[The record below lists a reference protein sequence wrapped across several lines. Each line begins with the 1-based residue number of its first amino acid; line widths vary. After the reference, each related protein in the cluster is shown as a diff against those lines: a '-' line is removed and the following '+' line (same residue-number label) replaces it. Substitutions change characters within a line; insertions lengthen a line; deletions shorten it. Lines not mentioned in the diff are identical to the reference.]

1 MEELY
6 RKTESVMKGETEY
19 FETTCGVR
27 QGGSE
32 SPKLFNLFL
41 DYIMR
46 IYNNEAEKL
55 DLGVSFKFRIKDQA
69 RIRGDSLPYRGI
81 ENYIWIE
88 YADDLALTAD
98 SKEKLQVASDLLYG
112 LLKRFGL
119 ADDTGCN
126 PQELDNAMS
135 NKEDW
140 RKRVMQ
146 CRPRST

>member
-1 MEELY
+1 MTAAYDWCVRKWLFHSIFNRIGPKNVNVMNCVKIMEELY

-32 SPKLFNLFL
+32 SPNLFNLFL

-69 RIRGDSLPYRGI
+69 RIRGD
-81 ENYIWIE
+81 
-88 YADDLALTAD
+88 
-98 SKEKLQVASDLLYG
+98 
-112 LLKRFGL
+112 
-119 ADDTGCN
+119 
-126 PQELDNAMS
+126 
-135 NKEDW
+135 
-140 RKRVMQ
+140 
-146 CRPRST
+146 